1 MRRVES
7 GSLRIHHGRD
17 VVPRKAPGERRG
29 DAVLLTS
36 TDELPDRTQKAQVTR
51 PVAIVARYRPAA
63 SAVLLASG
71 KSAFQRPMDCS
82 LTFSRRA
89 ASAIVISP
97 ASTLSAIRVFRSA
110 GIKKIYP
117 WFRFPFKD

>member
-1 MRRVES
+1 MSCRV
-7 GSLRIHHGRD
+7 
-17 VVPRKAPGERRG
+17 
-29 DAVLLTS
+29 TS

-71 KSAFQRPMDCS
+71 KSAFQRQMDYS